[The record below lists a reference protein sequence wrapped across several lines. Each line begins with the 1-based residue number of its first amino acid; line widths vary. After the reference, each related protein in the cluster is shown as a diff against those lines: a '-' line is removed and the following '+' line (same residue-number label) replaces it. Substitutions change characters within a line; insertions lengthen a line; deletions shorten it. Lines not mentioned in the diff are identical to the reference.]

1 MRPLVFVPTFN
12 ERENVEELHRQ
23 IRDLAFETDILF
35 VDDASPDGTG
45 EVLDRLAAADAHVT
59 AIHRPG
65 KMGIGSAHLCGIR
78 YAYERGY
85 DWLVTMDCDFT
96 HSPADIPRLLAAAAD
111 SGLAVGSRYMLPDS
125 LPGWSP
131 FRRFLTLLGHFLTKT
146 LLGLPADASGAFRA
160 YHLPAIPLA
169 IFDMAVSRSYAFFFE
184 SLFILARNGYRVTEI
199 PIVLPART
207 YGHSKLT
214 FREAFRSFRYLVRLA
229 VENAVFPGR
238 FHLGRHSY
246 ATLPQLASRL
256 ASKEWD
262 GYWKRKPSWTGLLYE
277 VAAAIYRQAVI
288 RPNLE
293 RALRRAFPRGARLLH
308 AGCGSGQVDEHLH
321 GEFQIAAAD
330 ISPEALSLYSRNN
343 PGARR
348 LDHADIFALPYAD
361 GEFDGVYNLGVVE
374 HFPRQH
380 IVRMLQEFRRT
391 LKPGGKVVIFWPHR
405 RAPSVMFLG
414 AVHFCLRR
422 IFKSRTQLHPPEVSL
437 LTGKRCARESL
448 EEAGFECAGYQY
460 GFRDGFIQA
469 VVVGEKNVGRARAP
483 APRSDCHAC

>member
-23 IRDLAFETDILF
+23 IRDLALETDILF

-45 EVLDRLAAADAHVT
+45 EVLDGLAAADAHVM

-96 HSPADIPRLLAAAAD
+96 HSPADIPRLLAAAD

-229 VENAVFPGR
+229 VENAVFPAR
-238 FHLGRHSY
+238 FRLGRHAY
-246 ATLPQLASRL
+246 ATHPQLASRL

-374 HFPRQH
+374 HFPHQD
-380 IVRMLQEFRRT
+380 IVRMLREFRRT
-391 LKPGGKVVIFWPHR
+391 LKPGGKAVIFWPHR

-414 AVHFCLRR
+414 AVHFCLRW
-422 IFKSRTQLHPPEVSL
+422 IFRSRTQLHPPEVSL
-437 LTGKRCARESL
+437 LTGKRGAREIL

-469 VVVGEKNVGRARAP
+469 VVVGRVP
-483 APRSDCHAC
+483 

>member
-12 ERENVEELHRQ
+12 ERDNVEELHRQ
-23 IRDLAFETDILF
+23 IRELPLETDILF

-59 AIHRPG
+59 VLHRSG
-65 KMGIGSAHLCGIR
+65 KLGIGSAHLCGIR

-85 DWLVTMDCDFT
+85 EWLVTMDCDFT
-96 HSPADIPRLLAAAAD
+96 HSPADIPRLLAAAAG
-111 SGLAVGSRYMLPDS
+111 SGLAVGSRYMRPGS

-131 FRRFLTLLGHFLTKT
+131 FRRFLTMLGHFLTKT

-160 YHLPAIPLA
+160 YHLPSIPPA

-184 SLFILARNGYRVTEI
+184 SLFLLARNGYKVTEI

-229 VENAVFPGR
+229 LENAAFPAR
-238 FHLGRHSY
+238 F
-246 ATLPQLASRL
+246 RL
-256 ASKEWD
+256 ARHAYAAQPRLTSEQWD
-262 GYWKRKPSWTGLLYE
+262 GYWKRKPSVAGLLYE
-277 VAAAIYRQAVI
+277 LAAAAYRRAVI

-293 RALRRAFPRGARLLH
+293 RALRRAFTPGARLLH
-308 AGCGSGQVDEHLH
+308 AGCGSGQVDERLH
-321 GEFQIAAAD
+321 EEFQIAAAD

-343 PGARR
+343 PGAYR
-348 LDHADIFALPYAD
+348 LDHADIFALPYPD
-361 GEFDGVYNLGVVE
+361 GDFDGVYNLGVVE
-374 HFPRQH
+374 HFPRPD
-380 IVRMLQEFRRT
+380 IVRMFEEFRRT
-391 LKPGGKVVIFWPHR
+391 LKPGGKLVVFWPHR

-414 AVHFCLRR
+414 ALHFCLRAFFR
-422 IFKSRTQLHPPEVSL
+422 SPAQLHPPEVSL
-437 LTGKRCARESL
+437 LTGQSCARQVL
-448 EEAGFECAGYQY
+448 EEAGFACTGYQY

-469 VVVGEKNVGRARAP
+469 VVVGEKRWTN
-483 APRSDCHAC
+483 

>member
-23 IRDLAFETDILF
+23 IRELALETDILF

-45 EVLDRLAAADAHVT
+45 EVLDRMAAADAHVSV
-59 AIHRPG
+59 IHRPG
-65 KMGIGSAHLCGIR
+65 KLGIGSAHLCGIR
-78 YAYERGY
+78 YAYQRGY

-96 HSPADIPRLLAAAAD
+96 HSPADIPRLMAAAAD
-111 SGLAVGSRYMLPDS
+111 SGLAVGSRYMLPGS

-160 YHLPAIPLA
+160 YHLPAIPPA

-184 SLFILARNGYRVTEI
+184 SLFILARNGYRVAEI

-214 FREAFRSFRYLVRLA
+214 FREAFRSFRYLIRLA
-229 VENAVFPGR
+229 VENAVFPAR
-238 FHLGRHSY
+238 FRLARHSY
-246 ATLPQLASRL
+246 AILPQLVST
-256 ASKEWD
+256 EWD
-262 GYWKRKPSWTGLLYE
+262 SYWKRKPSLTGLLYE

-293 RALRRAFPRGARLLH
+293 RALGREFPRGARLLH
-308 AGCGSGQVDEHLH
+308 AGCGSGQVDERLH
-321 GEFQIAAAD
+321 GEFQITAAD
-330 ISPEALSLYSRNN
+330 ISAEALSLYSRNN

-361 GEFDGVYNLGVVE
+361 DEFDGIYNLGVVE
-374 HFPRQH
+374 HFPSEE
-380 IVRMLQEFRRT
+380 IVRMLREFRRT

-405 RAPSVMFLG
+405 SAPSVLFLG
-414 AVHFCLRR
+414 AVHFCLRW
-422 IFKSRTQLHPPEVSL
+422 IFRSRTQLHPPEVSL
-437 LTGKRCARESL
+437 LTGKRGAREVL

-460 GFRDGFIQA
+460 GFHDGFIQA
-469 VVVGEKNVGRARAP
+469 VVVGEKPHPDPVSYP
-483 APRSDCHAC
+483 

>member
-1 MRPLVFVPTFN
+1 MSCLVFVPTYN

-23 IRDLAFETDILF
+23 IREIAIDTDILL

-45 EVLDRLAAADAHVT
+45 LVLDRLAAADARV
-59 AIHRPG
+59 AVIHRSG
-65 KMGIGSAHLCGIR
+65 KLGIGSAHLCGIR

-85 DWLVTMDCDFT
+85 EWLVTMDCDFT
-96 HSPADIPRLLAAAAD
+96 HSPADIPRLRAAAAD
-111 SGLAVGSRYMLPDS
+111 SGLAVGSRYMLPGS

-131 FRRFLTLLGHFLTKT
+131 FRRGLTLLGHFLTKT

-169 IFDMAVSRSYAFFFE
+169 IFDMVESRSYAFFFE

-229 VENAVFPGR
+229 TENAVFPAR
-238 FHLGRHSY
+238 FRLGRQAY
-246 ATLPQLASRL
+246 ATSPGLS
-256 ASKEWD
+256 SSEWD
-262 GYWKRKPSWTGLLYE
+262 SYWKRKPAGIGLFYE
-277 VAAAIYRQAVI
+277 LAAAVYRRAVI

-293 RALRRAFPRGARLLH
+293 RALRREFPGGARLLH
-308 AGCGSGQVDEHLH
+308 AGCGSGQVDERLH
-321 GEFQIAAAD
+321 GEFQIAAVD
-330 ISPEALSLYSRNN
+330 ISPEALKVYSRNN
-343 PGARR
+343 PDARR
-348 LDHADIFALPYAD
+348 IDHADIFALPYAD
-361 GEFDGVYNLGVVE
+361 GAFDGVYNLGVVE
-374 HFPRQH
+374 HFPREG
-380 IVRMLQEFRRT
+380 IIGMLREFRRT

-414 AVHFCLRR
+414 ALHFCMRR

-437 LTGKRCARESL
+437 LADKSYACSVL
-448 EEAGFECAGYQY
+448 EEAGFDCAGYQY
-460 GFRDGFIQA
+460 GFRDGYIQA
-469 VVVGEKNVGRARAP
+469 VVVGVKR
-483 APRSDCHAC
+483 